1 MENPPIRIKPIL
13 KGGGS
18 SMKSDKA
25 FLFGT
30 FFAVDD
36 GAVKF
41 GTWIAIR
48 FDFKELGDKR
58 HPWL

>member
-1 MENPPIRIKPIL
+1 
-13 KGGGS
+13 
-18 SMKSDKA
+18 MKSNKA
-25 FLFGT
+25 FLFGI

-41 GTWIAIR
+41 GTLMAIR
-48 FDFKELGDKR
+48 FDFKEIGDER